1 MGLFDRRKREDDGGA
16 RDAGGVRRRQAEWE
30 HADRPPQW
38 DEPPAEQ
45 DEPAAEWDEPPAD
58 AGWDEPQEEER
69 REPTSNRD
77 EREPALD
84 EDEREPALD
93 EDEREPAWDETPV
106 SADRPARQLE
116 QDRRTLLEACIAVSE
131 QASSGMLREIVD
143 DALVEAGVER
153 IEATGE
159 RFDPDRHEAVGRL
172 ATDDPEL
179 DGIVGATQRAGY
191 RDGAE
196 IIRHPEV
203 LVYRHDPY
211 LAPGEQR

>member
-84 EDEREPALD
+84 EDEREPA
-93 EDEREPAWDETPV
+93 WDETPV

-143 DALVEAGVER
+143 DALVEAGVEQ